1 MVLSGLRKI
10 VVARRALPLQVYAI
24 IWFSNN
30 NLETKKLIHY
40 KEL

>member
-24 IWFSNN
+24 IMIF
-30 NLETKKLIHY
+30 K
-40 KEL
+40 